1 MSTTQTAS
9 PTHVLASGWRMWVPC
24 VGMALCSLLS
34 FVDRGVLGVLATPIL
49 DDTGMTAQDMGNI
62 VFFFFLVYTFGNPL
76 WGSLIDHLGLRTAML
91 LAVGLWTAASASHAW
106 MSGFVG
112 FAIARALL
120 GLGEGATF
128 PGGVRTAVESL
139 PARLRARGIATSW
152 SGGTIGAILTPL
164 LMVPIAGAYGW
175 RAAFIVTGVLGLA
188 WLVLWAVIARPPYLP
203 VSERR
208 SSRMEWPNVF
218 ELRTWALVFSYAL
231 PALAPGPILNL
242 MPIYL
247 RRGLGVEQA
256 DLASIF
262 WIPPVAWGVGYFVG
276 GWAADR
282 FAADNK
288 RPVAMFVLLTL
299 AASVFGI
306 TPSLASVPAAI
317 ALMSWACFIGG
328 AFQMLA
334 MKVGAYAFP
343 REQAALMSGIASGAW
358 SLANAGVSPIIGRFF
373 DQQRWEA
380 AFWLIALA
388 PLVGIVIWIGLS
400 RVEDGA
406 EAPRDRRVPFGLAG
420 LATGLVAAY
429 LLRASAATVQELFN
443 IFVAGAVV
451 GLVLGVLIGRRL
463 KKPAMV

>member
-1 MSTTQTAS
+1 MATTQAVAQST
-9 PTHVLASGWRMWVPC
+9 LAPGWRMWVPC
-24 VGMALCSLLS
+24 FGMALCSCLS
-34 FVDRGVLGVLATPIL
+34 FIDRGVLGVLAPTIL
-49 DDTGMTAQDMGNI
+49 NDTGMTAQELGNV

-76 WGSLIDHLGLRTAML
+76 WGSLIDHLGLRIAML

-112 FAIARALL
+112 FAVARALL

-139 PARLRARGIATSW
+139 PASLRGRGIAISW
-152 SGGTIGAILTPL
+152 SGGTIGAIVTPL
-164 LMVPIAGAYGW
+164 MMVPIASAYGW
-175 RAAFIVTGVLGLA
+175 RTAFIVTGVLGVMWLA
-188 WLVLWAVIARPPYLP
+188 LWAAIARPPYLP

-247 RRGLGVEQA
+247 TRGLGVAQG

-262 WIPPVAWGVGYFVG
+262 WIPPAAWGAGYLVG
-276 GWAADR
+276 GWAADK

-288 RPVAMFVLLTL
+288 RPVGMFVLLT
-299 AASVFGI
+299 AAALPFGI
-306 TPSLASVPAAI
+306 TPSLGSVPAAI

-328 AFQMLA
+328 GFQMLA

-343 REQAALMSGIASGAW
+343 RHQAALMSGIASGAW

-388 PLVGIVIWIGLS
+388 PLVGVVIWIGLS
-400 RVEDGA
+400 RVEEST
-406 EAPRDRRVPFGLAG
+406 EAPRDQRVPLGLIGMAI
-420 LATGLVAAY
+420 GLVVAFMM
-429 LLRASAATVQELFN
+429 RASAVSVQEMFN
-443 IFVAGAVV
+443 IFVAGAVG
-451 GLVLGVLIGRRL
+451 GLVLGVLIGRLFR
-463 KKPAMV
+463 KP